1 MNFIDWTHIS
11 SKFTESNINA
21 IKRVEE
27 VQNYK
32 LLELIGTKWQ
42 DDLEKVIYNLSSYD
56 LTQTEISL
64 LLKGLSFP
72 LPAQKLKFENHVF
85 AFELLHQNVINGERK
100 DDDARMHLKSKIKN
114 VGLSSFR
121 LYNKKDH
128 RFENLT
134 EDEYE
139 AFLSLKSNKNIIIQK
154 ADKGNSVVNAQK
166 LMWMEVHIVLKLRM
180 KQVTYESKI

>member
-1 MNFIDWTHIS
+1 M
-11 SKFTESNINA
+11 
-21 IKRVEE
+21 
-27 VQNYK
+27 
-32 LLELIGTKWQ
+32 
-42 DDLEKVIYNLSSYD
+42 IYNLSSYD

-85 AFELLHQNVINGERK
+85 AFELLYRNVINGERK
-100 DDDARMHLKSKIKN
+100 DDDSPMHLKSKIKN

-154 ADKGNSVVNAQK
+154 ADKGNSVVVIDHLK
-166 LMWMEVHIVLKLRM
+166 YIRKIEELLSDHSKFVKMEFN
-180 KQVTYESKI
+180 SKHTVGD